1 VYVDFDGQAMKEEKD
16 TRADGVILLR
26 EAERMWDGEGCL
38 KGTRSDKWLRNGWPP
53 GEGVRGD

>member
-1 VYVDFDGQAMKEEKD
+1 MKEEKD